1 MAWLFARMVLKARV
15 SGVAYGLLALALQ
28 DMHGGFDGLT
38 APHVVHKVS
47 LLWQR
52 YVLLMLSRFVE
63 RLLSGACLH
72 SFALYTMFVTNVC
85 QRVSA
90 R

>member
-15 SGVAYGLLALALQ
+15 SGVACELLALALQ
-28 DMHGGFDGLT
+28 DMQSIIVL
-38 APHVVHKVS
+38 AEVRVVDV
-47 LLWQR
+47 
-52 YVLLMLSRFVE
+52 VEVVE